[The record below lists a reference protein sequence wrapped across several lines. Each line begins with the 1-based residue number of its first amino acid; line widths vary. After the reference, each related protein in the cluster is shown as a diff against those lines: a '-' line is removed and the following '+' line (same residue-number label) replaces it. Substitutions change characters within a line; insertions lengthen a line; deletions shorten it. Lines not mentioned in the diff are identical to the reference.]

1 MAAQSNPLIDESL
14 VDFLLYSVLDAESLC
29 ELDAY
34 QQHSKET
41 FDMFIDSV
49 RRFARQDL
57 LPTYKPMDEN
67 PPEFR
72 DGRIHTHPA
81 LPALYEAMIEL
92 GVLTATRPESVGGQQ
107 IPMLVHTMASA
118 YLMAANLGAYG
129 FVGLTHGAA
138 HLIEAFG
145 SAELKERFM
154 TKMYDGQWT
163 GTMALTE
170 PHAGSSLG
178 DITTSATPTDDG
190 HYLIKGSKIFI
201 SGADHQLADNI
212 VNLTLARID
221 GAPDGTKGI
230 SLFAIPRLREQNGE
244 LVPNDVT
251 VAGLIHKIGWKG
263 LPSLA
268 LEFGDEGDCRG
279 WLVGE
284 PHQGL
289 RYMFQMMNEARI
301 MVGVNATATASAAY
315 HESLS
320 YARDRKQ
327 GRNLGARGGEMVP
340 IIEHADVRRM
350 LLRQKAIVEGSLA
363 LLGTVSRY
371 AARVA
376 DELGIPHYVFD
387 VEEDFTRDVIDDFVD
402 EYAQGRTPNP
412 CVRCNSNTKFR
423 DLMRRGKALGCT
435 AIASGHYVRSV
446 RPAGHEPELH
456 RGADS
461 NKDQAYFLWGLPP
474 ELLPQLRFPLGA
486 LDKAGV
492 REAARLRDFVTAD
505 KPESQE
511 ICFVPSGSYRDLLE
525 RRLPTAH
532 PALMAGDLV
541 RLDGTHIGEHAG
553 YAGFT
558 VGQRRGFGGGH
569 SEPLYVLGIRPESRE
584 VVVGSYDELFSPTVT
599 IGDLNWLTVDPPEE
613 GAHVQVR
620 IRHRAPDVPATVT
633 SSDAGV
639 LTLRFDEPQRA
650 VTPGQ
655 SGAVFSGSRLL
666 GGGRIR

>member
-1 MAAQSNPLIDESL
+1 MAATSNPLIDDGL

-57 LPTYKPMDEN
+57 LPTYKPMDEE
-67 PPEFR
+67 PPVFR
-72 DGRIHTHPA
+72 GGRIHTHPA
-81 LPALYEAMIEL
+81 LPSLYEAMIDL

-107 IPMLVHTMASA
+107 IPMLVYTMASA

-129 FVGLTHGAA
+129 LIGLTHGAA

-145 SAELKERFM
+145 SDDIKERFM

-178 DITTSATPTDDG
+178 DITTTAKPTDDG

-201 SGADHQLADNI
+201 SGADHQATENV
-212 VNLTLARID
+212 VNLTLARIE

-230 SLFAIPRLREQNGE
+230 SLFAIPRLREEGGR
-244 LVPNDVT
+244 LVSNDVT

-301 MVGVNATATASAAY
+301 MVGVNGLATASAAY
-315 HESLS
+315 HEALA

-327 GRNLGARGGEMVP
+327 GRKLGARGGEMVP

-363 LLGTVSRY
+363 LLATVSRY
-371 AARVA
+371 NDVAEHGATAETRERHQMLLDLLTPVAKTFPADKGFEANALAVQVLGGYGYTSEYLPEAYMRDQKLNSLHEGTNGIQSMDLLGRKVMSKGGAALRALAEEIGSAVA
-376 DELGIPHYVFD
+376 RAREAGCDGELCDALDEAMRTVGTLTMELG
-387 VEEDFTRDVIDDFVD
+387 
-402 EYAQGRTPNP
+402 Q
-412 CVRCNSNTKFR
+412 
-423 DLMRRGKALGCT
+423 RG
-435 AIASGHYVRSV
+435 
-446 RPAGHEPELH
+446 
-456 RGADS
+456 
-461 NKDQAYFLWGLPP
+461 
-474 ELLPQLRFPLGA
+474 
-486 LDKAGV
+486 
-492 REAARLRDFVTAD
+492 
-505 KPESQE
+505 
-511 ICFVPSGSYRDLLE
+511 
-525 RRLPTAH
+525 
-532 PALMAGDLV
+532 MAGDA
-541 RLDGTHIGEHAG
+541 DGML
-553 YAGFT
+553 
-558 VGQRRGFGGGH
+558 GH
-569 SEPLYVLGIRPESRE
+569 SWDYLDMFATLVIGWQWLDMAAASKSAPISEERKLATEAATQYWIRTEVPRIALLANLCRSNEDSYIRAQPEW
-584 VVVGSYDELFSPTVT
+584 F
-599 IGDLNWLTVDPPEE
+599 
-613 GAHVQVR
+613 
-620 IRHRAPDVPATVT
+620 
-633 SSDAGV
+633 
-639 LTLRFDEPQRA
+639 
-650 VTPGQ
+650 
-655 SGAVFSGSRLL
+655 
-666 GGGRIR
+666 